1 MKLPFSFFLA
11 LRYLK
16 PKRTFIS
23 IITLISVIGVML
35 GITVLIVVISVMTG
49 FDKELQRKVLGFE
62 PHIVV
67 TSGGLLDDWRAIKSQ
82 IDKTPGVIGSAP
94 FVQGPVI
101 ADHEGRILTPV
112 IRGIDPSQEQKIVDL
127 KQLVKMGQPDLS
139 NDNVLVGARLAS
151 ALGARV
157 GDKITIYAAGNIRS
171 IIQEMKRSQNDPKA
185 KSKTLADLQ
194 SEVVLPAD
202 LTVAGIFESGR
213 FDYDFNIIFV
223 PLHIGQELY
232 SLGDEIHG
240 LSVETV
246 DPYTAEAVKRQLN
259 ASLPPPVT
267 AETWID
273 RNKDRFDA
281 IRVERNV
288 MFIILMFL
296 IVIAAFSI
304 MNTLI
309 TVTVQKRREIGI
321 MKALGARTWQI
332 VWVFLA
338 QGLLVGFFG
347 NACGLGLGMTLIRY
361 RNEFKEWLASVL
373 HIQIF
378 PADIYEFSRIP
389 AEVVPRDVAIIC
401 ISAFFICAL
410 AALIPAYFA
419 ARLDPVKALRYE

>member
-1 MKLPFSFFLA
+1 LKLPFSFFLA

-16 PKRTFIS
+16 PKRTSIS
-23 IITLISVIGVML
+23 IITLISVLGVML
-35 GITVLIVVISVMTG
+35 GITVLVVVISVMTG
-49 FDKELQRKVLGFE
+49 FDHELRRKILGFD
-62 PHIVV
+62 PHVVV
-67 TSGGLLDDWRAIKSQ
+67 TSESVMSNWRPLKDK
-82 IDKTPGVIGSAP
+82 IDKTDGVVASAP

-101 ADHEGRILTPV
+101 VDHDGRIFTP
-112 IRGIDPSQEQKIVDL
+112 IMRGIDLEQETKIIDL
-127 KQLVKMGQPDLS
+127 RNLVKQGKPELTNEDAII
-139 NDNVLVGARLAS
+139 GARLAG
-151 ALGARV
+151 ALGISV
-157 GDKITIYAAGNIRS
+157 GDKITVYAAGNIRS
-171 IIQEMKRSQNDPKA
+171 IIEELKRSQNDPKA
-185 KSKTLADLQ
+185 KAKTLAQLQ
-194 SEVVLPAD
+194 NEVIMPAD
-202 LTVAGIFESGR
+202 LTVTGIFESGR
-213 FDYDFNIIFV
+213 YDYDFNIVFV

-232 SLGDEIHG
+232 SLGDDVHG
-240 LSVETV
+240 ISVETTGA
-246 DPYTAEAVKRQLN
+246 YRAEAVKEALN
-259 ASLPPPVT
+259 ETFNGEVT

-309 TVTVQKRREIGI
+309 TVTVQKTREIGV

-338 QGLLVGFFG
+338 QGMLVGFFG
-347 NACGLGLGMTLIRY
+347 NAFGLGLGMTLIRY
-361 RNEFKEWLASVL
+361 RNEFKEWLANVL
-373 HIQIF
+373 HIQLF
-378 PADIYEFSRIP
+378 PADIYEFSSIP

-401 ISAFFICAL
+401 ICAFLICSV

>member
-1 MKLPFSFFLA
+1 MPFSLFLA

-16 PKRTFIS
+16 PKRTSIS
-23 IITLISVIGVML
+23 IITLISILGVML
-35 GITVLIVVISVMTG
+35 GITVLVVVISVMTG
-49 FDKELQRKVLGFE
+49 FDHELRQKILGFD

-67 TSGGLLDDWRAIKSQ
+67 TTDGVMSHWRQFERKINE
-82 IDKTPGVIGSAP
+82 TPGVVASAP

-101 ADHEGRILTPV
+101 VDHDGRILTPV
-112 IRGIDPSQEQKIVDL
+112 IRGIDLDQEQKIVDL
-127 KQLVKMGQPDLS
+127 RGLIRQGAPDLS
-139 NDNVLVGARLAS
+139 DENAIVGVRLAS
-151 ALGARV
+151 ALGIAV

-171 IIQEMKRSQNDPKA
+171 IIEELKKSKDDPKA
-185 KSKTLADLQ
+185 KSKTLAQLQ
-194 SEVVLPAD
+194 EEVIMPAE
-202 LTVAGIFESGR
+202 LTVTGIFESGR
-213 FDYDFNIIFV
+213 FDYDFNIVFV

-232 SLGDEIHG
+232 SLGDDIHG
-240 LSVETV
+240 ISVKT
-246 DPYTAEAVKRQLN
+246 DGPYRAGAVKHALN
-259 ASLPPPVT
+259 EVIGPEAI

-309 TVTVQKRREIGI
+309 TVTVQKTREIGV

-338 QGLLVGFFG
+338 QGMMVGVFG
-347 NACGLGLGMTLIRY
+347 NVSGLALGMTLIRY
-361 RNEFKEWLASVL
+361 RNEFREWLANVL
-373 HIQIF
+373 HIQLF
-378 PADIYEFSRIP
+378 PADIYEFSSIP
-389 AEVVPRDVAIIC
+389 AEVVPHDVTIIC
-401 ISAFFICAL
+401 ISAFLICSL

>member
-1 MKLPFSFFLA
+1 LKLPFSFFLA

-16 PKRTFIS
+16 PKRTSVS
-23 IITLISVIGVML
+23 IITLISVLGVML
-35 GITVLIVVISVMTG
+35 GITVLVVVISVMTG
-49 FDKELQRKVLGFE
+49 FDHELRRKILGFD

-67 TSGGLLDDWRAIKSQ
+67 TSEGLISDWRAMSAEIQ
-82 IDKTPGVIGSAP
+82 KTPGVVASAP

-101 ADHEGRILTPV
+101 VDHEGHIFTPLM
-112 IRGIDPSQEQKIVDL
+112 RGIDLDQEQKIVDL
-127 KQLVKMGQPDLS
+127 RNLIKQGKPDLTDE
-139 NDNVLVGARLAS
+139 NTLIGVRLAS
-151 ALGARV
+151 ALGISV
-157 GDKITIYAAGNIRS
+157 GDKITVYAAGNIRS
-171 IIQEMKRSQNDPKA
+171 IIEELKRSQNDPKA
-185 KSKTLADLQ
+185 KSKTLAQLQ
-194 SEVVLPAD
+194 SEVVMPAD
-202 LTVAGIFESGR
+202 LTVVGIFESGR
-213 FDYDFNIIFV
+213 FEYDFNIIFV

-232 SLGDEIHG
+232 SLGDDVHG
-240 LSVETV
+240 ISVETAA
-246 DPYTAEAVKRQLN
+246 PYLAEGVKRALN
-259 ASLPPPVT
+259 DKLGDQAA

-309 TVTVQKRREIGI
+309 TVTVQKTREIGV

-338 QGLLVGFFG
+338 QGMLVGFFG
-347 NACGLGLGMTLIRY
+347 NAAGLGLGMLAIRY
-361 RNEFKEWLASVL
+361 RNGFKDWLANVL
-373 HIQIF
+373 HIQLF
-378 PADIYEFSRIP
+378 PADIYEFSSIP
-389 AEVVPRDVAIIC
+389 AEVVPHDVAIIC
-401 ISAFFICAL
+401 ISAFLICSV

>member
-1 MKLPFSFFLA
+1 MDRDIPSFISPLENSAVRIHGIAALKLPFSLFLA

-67 TSGGLLDDWRAIKSQ
+67 TSGGLLDDWRAIKDK
-82 IDKTPGVIGSAP
+82 IDKTPGVIASAP

-101 ADHEGRILTPV
+101 ADHKGKILTPV
-112 IRGIDPSQEQKIVDL
+112 IRGIDLTEEQNIVDL
-127 KQLVKMGQPDLS
+127 KKLVKLGQPDLS

-171 IIQEMKRSQNDPKA
+171 IIEELKRSQNDPKA

-194 SEVVLPAD
+194 NEVVLPAD

-259 ASLPPPVT
+259 VSMPPPAI

-321 MKALGARTWQI
+321 MKALGARTW
-332 VWVFLA
+332 
-338 QGLLVGFFG
+338 
-347 NACGLGLGMTLIRY
+347 
-361 RNEFKEWLASVL
+361 
-373 HIQIF
+373 
-378 PADIYEFSRIP
+378 
-389 AEVVPRDVAIIC
+389 
-401 ISAFFICAL
+401 
-410 AALIPAYFA
+410 
-419 ARLDPVKALRYE
+419 